1 MVTALELATAVAV
14 AMAAVNGPG
23 GEAEGDRPEV
33 EIERCAASKSFA
45 IKKKSSF
52 FLCVARTETQG
63 TWTVARRAR
72 RAPALDVSTSTIH
85 DRIKLRLNLSAL
97 VSADAV

>member
-45 IKKKSSF
+45 IKK
-52 FLCVARTETQG
+52 FLVLFMCCAYGDAGHMDGRASRAPRAG
-63 TWTVARRAR
+63 ARR
-72 RAPALDVSTSTIH
+72 LDVDRTRSTIG
-85 DRIKLRLNLSAL
+85 
-97 VSADAV
+97 